1 MNKFAAPRPKPF
13 PTALPKSG
21 KTVDPVTL
29 LLKMDHEQ
37 KFRESDDQLTLIM
50 AALLDGKPGAEEA
63 DVEQAFETG
72 VRIKQLVSKKRRAF
86 MEKVKAAGEAIRVA
100 QKRTE
105 DLRDFDRQM
114 NPSLKSKSGITVN
127 LEILLKFALAES
139 GLSGEKFTSRM
150 IANWAID
157 FMETNEGRPLRGLM
171 LEILKFGRNTEGSP
185 DELKKLRRS
194 SKLTSN
200 AKALIDL
207 ILEFKT
213 YAPFW
218 IDMLMSETKR
228 SVEEVRKA
236 PESNIHFVSS
246 VPLPVE
252 KLGSELVIERMIEW
266 FGQSAVR
273 LKVRRSIGGPK
284 ANRQKDSNALSIKDE
299 KNLNRAVEKARTG
312 LAIKNQIGS

>member
-1 MNKFAAPRPKPF
+1 MNKFAPPRPKPS
-13 PTALPKSG
+13 PIALPKSG
-21 KTVDPVTL
+21 ESVDPVTL
-29 LLKMDHEQ
+29 LMKMDQEQ
-37 KFRESDDQLTLIM
+37 KFRESDDQLMLIM
-50 AALLDGKPGAEEA
+50 AARLDGKPGTKEA
-63 DVEQAFETG
+63 DLEQAFEVG
-72 VRIKQLVSKKRRAF
+72 VRIKQFVSKKRRAF
-86 MEKVKAAGEAIRVA
+86 MEKVKAVGEAIRVA

-105 DLRDFDRQM
+105 DLRDFARQT
-114 NPSLKSKSGITVN
+114 NPPSKSKLGIAVD
-127 LEILLKFALAES
+127 LEILLRFALAES
-139 GLSGEKFTSRM
+139 GLPDEKLTSRM
-150 IANWAID
+150 VVNWAFD
-157 FMETNEGRPLRGLM
+157 FMETDEGRHLRDLM
-171 LEILKFGRNTEGSP
+171 LESLKFGRDIEGSP
-185 DELKKLRRS
+185 DELKKFRRS
-194 SKLTSN
+194 SKSTSN

-228 SVEEVRKA
+228 SLEEVRKA

-273 LKVRRSIGGPK
+273 LKVSRAIGGLK

-299 KNLNRAVEKARTG
+299 KNLNRAVERARTG
-312 LAIKNQIGS
+312 LATKKN